1 MEQQIQIKQPA
12 EQILADAAAYFARR
26 RAKVSDRTDQG
37 FRFGFEGGGEQE
49 GGRVS
54 VASAAGGMSA
64 VTVEAEGLGV
74 MAIAEGCIRE
84 LRKQARDA
92 GRQGRLSAGNNVG
105 SGFSDLRQR
114 LGMPEVSP
122 VAPPRPGGRPNRP
135 VSAGGAPGGAPL
147 TTVVAGAAAGGP
159 AAHPQPLQGPPLQ
172 GPPLQ
177 GSMSAPQGPGL
188 QGPGLQED
196 AQEVHGAEA
205 ASQPSPV
212 GAGAAPASEPVDAD
226 PSNSAVPA
234 ATAAVEV
241 HDGAAPGLDP
251 TGQDTARLPQRE
263 LAMSTGDAQVTTGQQ
278 PGHESMVTLAPSAE
292 QVGGVPDASDVHLG
306 SATGAQAVPGR
317 QTPGPASG
325 EPAGEAAPPER

>member
-12 EQILADAAAYFARR
+12 EQILAEAAAYFARR

-37 FRFGFEGGGEQE
+37 FRFGFEGGGAQE

-54 VASAAGGMSA
+54 VAPAAGGMSA

-122 VAPPRPGGRPNRP
+122 VAPPRPGGRLNRP
-135 VSAGGAPGGAPL
+135 ISTGGAPL
-147 TTVVAGAAAGGP
+147 TTVGAGAAAGDPG
-159 AAHPQPLQGPPLQ
+159 AHPQPQQ
-172 GPPLQ
+172 DPPLQ
-177 GSMSAPQGPGL
+177 GSMSAPQGSAP

-205 ASQPSPV
+205 ATQPSPV

-234 ATAAVEV
+234 ATAAVEM

-251 TGQDTARLPQRE
+251 TGQDSARLPQRE

-306 SATGAQAVPGR
+306 SATGAPAVPGR